1 VNREAD
7 RVFDRFPA
15 PGKLNLFLHVVGRRP
30 DGYHLLQSVF
40 RLIDYGDELGIHVR
54 DDGRIRILHAIEGV
68 PEEYDLCLRAARLL
82 KDRTRSPLGAE
93 IELVKCLPI
102 GGGLGGGS
110 SDAATVLIALN
121 RLWKTGLSRSQL
133 QGLGAELGADV
144 PFFVFGESAF
154 VEGIGEKLTP
164 VALGPT
170 WYLVLVPHVS
180 VATKDVFAA
189 PELKRDSPAILPAH
203 YVSGFGVN
211 DLQAVTCARHPE
223 IARHLEWLSG
233 YAKASMTGSGACVF
247 AAFDSEA
254 RAQEVFAQRP
264 ADMRGF
270 VAAGLNRHPLFDLVD
285 VPA

>member
-1 VNREAD
+1 VNRALQ
-7 RVFDRFPA
+7 RFPA
-15 PGKLNLFLHVVGRRP
+15 PGKLNLFLHVVGRRT

-40 RLIDYGDELGIHVR
+40 RLIDYGDEVGIHVR
-54 DDGRIRILHAIEGV
+54 EDGGVRNLSTIEGV

-93 IELVKCLPI
+93 IELVKRLPI

-121 RLWKTGLSRSQL
+121 RLWKTGLSRGQL
-133 QGLGAELGADV
+133 QNLGAELGADV

-164 VALGPT
+164 VALGPA
-170 WYLVLVPHVS
+170 WYLVLAPHVA
-180 VATKDVFAA
+180 VATKDIFGA
-189 PELKRDSPAILPAH
+189 PELKRDTPAIQPAH
-203 YVSGFGVN
+203 YVSGFGIN
-211 DLQAVTCARHPE
+211 DLQAVTRARHPE
-223 IARHLEWLSG
+223 VARHLDWLSG

-254 RAQEVFAQRP
+254 QAQQVFARRP

-270 VAAGLNRHPLFDLVD
+270 VAAGLDRHPLVALATSAV
-285 VPA
+285 

>member
-1 VNREAD
+1 VNRA
-7 RVFDRFPA
+7 VHRFAA

-54 DDGRIRILHAIEGV
+54 DDGHIRNLNTVEGV

-93 IELVKCLPI
+93 IELVKRLPI

-154 VEGIGEKLTP
+154 VGGIGEKLTP
-164 VALGPT
+164 VALGPA
-170 WYLVLVPHVS
+170 WYVVLTPHV
-180 VATKDVFAA
+180 VVRTKDIFGA
-189 PELKRDSPAILPAH
+189 PELKRDTPAISPAH

-223 IARHLEWLSG
+223 VVRHLEWLSG
-233 YAKASMTGSGACVF
+233 HAKASMTGSGACVF

-254 RAQEVFAQRP
+254 RAREIFARLP
-264 ADMRGF
+264 ADMHGF
-270 VAAGLNRHPLFDLVD
+270 VAAGLNRHPLFDLVK
-285 VPA
+285 VSA